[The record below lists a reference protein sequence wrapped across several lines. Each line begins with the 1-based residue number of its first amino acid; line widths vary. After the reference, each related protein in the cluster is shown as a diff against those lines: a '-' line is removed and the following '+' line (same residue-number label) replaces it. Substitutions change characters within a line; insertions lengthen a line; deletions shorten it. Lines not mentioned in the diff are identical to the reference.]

1 MSEPLE
7 PADGDPDYDD
17 IVPDEVVAEPA
28 ADSLVSTT
36 AIREETLMLERAIGG
51 WRGVFDSAAPSFIYL
66 IVYLPT
72 KHLAWAVTAAVL
84 TGIGIAAW
92 RVKAK
97 RSVLQISGGLVGVGI
112 SAVITLSSHQ
122 ARGFFLYGMILNAVY
137 GSAFL
142 ISLLV
147 NRPLVGYIVGAATGD
162 ITGWL
167 KHKKLRRVYAA
178 ATWIWVFVFAIRL
191 IVRVPLYL
199 ANAVGWLGIT
209 GIAMG
214 WPLYLLA
221 AWFTY
226 LLLAP
231 VLKEK
236 REHDKAAA
244 AAEADGAGEV
254 EASATDEDG
263 DK

>member
-1 MSEPLE
+1 
-7 PADGDPDYDD
+7 
-17 IVPDEVVAEPA
+17 
-28 ADSLVSTT
+28 
-36 AIREETLMLERAIGG
+36 
-51 WRGVFDSAAPSFIYL
+51 
-66 IVYLPT
+66 
-72 KHLAWAVTAAVL
+72 
-84 TGIGIAAW
+84 
-92 RVKAK
+92 
-97 RSVLQISGGLVGVGI
+97 
-112 SAVITLSSHQ
+112 
-122 ARGFFLYGMILNAVY
+122 MILNAVY
-137 GSAFL
+137 GSVFL

-236 REHDKAAA
+236 REQEKAAA
-244 AAEADGAGEV
+244 TVADDEGS
-254 EASATDEDG
+254 ASVDESDSG
-263 DK
+263 DTQHP

>member
-1 MSEPLE
+1 
-7 PADGDPDYDD
+7 
-17 IVPDEVVAEPA
+17 
-28 ADSLVSTT
+28 
-36 AIREETLMLERAIGG
+36 
-51 WRGVFDSAAPSFIYL
+51 
-66 IVYLPT
+66 
-72 KHLAWAVTAAVL
+72 
-84 TGIGIAAW
+84 
-92 RVKAK
+92 
-97 RSVLQISGGLVGVGI
+97 
-112 SAVITLSSHQ
+112 
-122 ARGFFLYGMILNAVY
+122 MILNAVY
-137 GSAFL
+137 GSVVL

-167 KHKKLRRVYAA
+167 KDKKLRRVYAA

-236 REHDKAAA
+236 RERDKAAA
-244 AAEADGAGEV
+244 SDGQSDEGSADTV
-254 EASATDEDG
+254 TPDESTES
-263 DK
+263 